1 MKSFLADD
9 FLLDNGT
16 AKRLFSERAKD
27 LPIFDYHCH
36 LSPQAIAEDEP
47 FSDLAELWLG
57 GDHYKWR
64 LMRANGA
71 DERLCS
77 GSAPLD
83 EKFAAWVQA
92 LRSAAGN
99 PLLEWSHLEL
109 RRYYGIDDVLTP
121 ANAASIHARANAI
134 IRERHDRPS
143 AYMDRFKV
151 AVVCTTDD
159 PADDLRWHKA
169 IAADATR
176 KTRVLPTF
184 RPDKVAASADPI
196 AWKAYVERLGAAAGV
211 SISRWSDLVRALD
224 NRHAYFHEVGC
235 RISDHALTNAVYAN
249 ASERELDELIGNL
262 LAGKAIAMGSRD
274 KLTTALLRETARL
287 NVQRD
292 WTMQIHISALRNING
307 KLFASYG
314 PDGGGDGITDE
325 PLIEPLARFLASLLD
340 KEHLPRVVLYSLD
353 PAKNEALAALAGCLQ
368 GNGTARVQHGAAW
381 WFNDQLDG
389 MRRQITTQASLGL
402 LGGWVGMLTDSR
414 SFLSYPRHEY
424 FRRLLCNLVGSW
436 VEEGRVPDDDGY
448 TGDLV
453 AKVCW
458 GNAATWFGIDSSAWS
473 ASAAQAI

>member
-9 FLLDNGT
+9 FLLDNPT
-16 AKRLFSERAKD
+16 ALRLFNERARG

-36 LSPQAIAEDEP
+36 LSPQAIAEDKP

-77 GSAPLD
+77 GTAPLE
-83 EKFAAWVQA
+83 EKFAAWARA
-92 LRSAAGN
+92 LQSAAGN

-109 RRYYGIDDVLTP
+109 KRYYGIDDVLTP
-121 ANAASIHARANAI
+121 ANAATIHARANAI
-134 IRERHDRPS
+134 IRERQDRPS
-143 AYMDRFKV
+143 SYMDRFKV
-151 AVVCTTDD
+151 AVACTTDD

-169 IAADATR
+169 IASDETR
-176 KTRVLPTF
+176 KTAVLPTF
-184 RPDKVAASADPI
+184 RPDRVAASADPV
-196 AWKAYVERLGAAAGV
+196 AWKAYMEKLGAAANVHIG
-211 SISRWSDLVRALD
+211 RWSDLARALEI
-224 NRHAYFHEVGC
+224 RHAFFHNVGC

-249 ASERELDELIGNL
+249 ASERELDDIMASL
-262 LAGKAIAMGSRD
+262 LAGKSIAMGSRD

-287 NVQRD
+287 DVRRG
-292 WTMQIHISALRNING
+292 WTMQLHISALRNING

-325 PLIEPLARFLASLLD
+325 PVIEPLARFLASLL
-340 KEHLPRVVLYSLD
+340 EQNQLPRVVLYSLD

-368 GNGTARVQHGAAW
+368 GDGKARVQHGAAW

-402 LGGWVGMLTDSR
+402 LGEWVGMLTDSR

-424 FRRLLCNLVGSW
+424 FRRLLCNLVGTW
-436 VEEGRVPDDDGY
+436 VEEGRVPDDDHF
-448 TGDLV
+448 TSDLV
-453 AKVCW
+453 ANVCW
-458 GNAATWFGIDSSAWS
+458 GNAASWFGIDPPVWS
-473 ASAAQAI
+473 KS

>member
-9 FLLDNGT
+9 FLLDTPT
-16 AKRLFSERAKD
+16 ALRLFNERARG

-36 LSPQAIAEDEP
+36 LSPQAIAEDKP

-77 GSAPLD
+77 GTAPLE
-83 EKFAAWVQA
+83 EKFAAWARA
-92 LRSAAGN
+92 LQSAAGN

-109 RRYYGIDDVLTP
+109 KRYYGIDDVLTP
-121 ANAASIHARANAI
+121 ANAATIHARANAI
-134 IRERHDRPS
+134 IRERQDRPS
-143 AYMDRFKV
+143 SYMDRFKV
-151 AVVCTTDD
+151 AVACTTDD

-169 IAADATR
+169 IASDETR
-176 KTRVLPTF
+176 KTAVLPTF
-184 RPDKVAASADPI
+184 RPDRVAASADPV
-196 AWKAYVERLGAAAGV
+196 AWKAYMEKLGAAANVHIG
-211 SISRWSDLVRALD
+211 RWSDLARALEI
-224 NRHAYFHEVGC
+224 RHAFFHNVGC

-249 ASERELDELIGNL
+249 ASERELDDIMASL
-262 LAGKAIAMGSRD
+262 LAGKSIAMGSRD

-287 NVQRD
+287 DVRRG
-292 WTMQIHISALRNING
+292 WTMQLHISALRNING

-325 PLIEPLARFLASLLD
+325 PVIEPLARFLASLL
-340 KEHLPRVVLYSLD
+340 EQNQLPRVVLYSLD

-368 GNGTARVQHGAAW
+368 GDGKARVQHGAAW

-402 LGGWVGMLTDSR
+402 LGEWVGMLTDSR

-424 FRRLLCNLVGSW
+424 FRRLLCNLVGTW
-436 VEEGRVPDDDGY
+436 VEEGRVPDDDHF

-453 AKVCW
+453 ANVCW
-458 GNAATWFGIDSSAWS
+458 GNAASWFGIDPPAWS
-473 ASAAQAI
+473 KS

>member
-9 FLLDNGT
+9 FLLDNPT
-16 AKRLFSERAKD
+16 ALRLFNERARG

-36 LSPQAIAEDEP
+36 LSPQAIAEDKP

-77 GSAPLD
+77 GTAPLE
-83 EKFAAWVQA
+83 EKFAAWARA
-92 LRSAAGN
+92 LQSAAGN

-121 ANAASIHARANAI
+121 ANAAAIHARANAI
-134 IRERHDRPS
+134 IRERQDRPS
-143 AYMDRFKV
+143 TYMDRFKV
-151 AVVCTTDD
+151 AVACTTDD

-169 IAADATR
+169 IAADTAR

-184 RPDKVAASADPI
+184 RPDRVAASADPV
-196 AWKAYVERLGAAAGV
+196 AWKAYMEKLGAAANVHIG
-211 SISRWSDLVRALD
+211 RWSDLARALD
-224 NRHAYFHEVGC
+224 IRHAFFHSVGC
-235 RISDHALTNAVYAN
+235 RVSDHALTNAVYAN
-249 ASERELDELIGNL
+249 ASERELDDIMASL
-262 LAGKAIAMGSRD
+262 LAGKSIAMGSRD
-274 KLTTALLRETARL
+274 KLTTALLREAARL
-287 NVQRD
+287 DVLRG
-292 WTMQIHISALRNING
+292 WTMQLHISALRNING
-307 KLFASYG
+307 RLFASYG
-314 PDGGGDGITDE
+314 PDGGGDGISDE
-325 PLIEPLARFLASLLD
+325 PVIEPLARFLASLL
-340 KEHLPRVVLYSLD
+340 EQNQLPRVVLYSLD

-368 GNGTARVQHGAAW
+368 GDGKARVQHGAAW

-402 LGGWVGMLTDSR
+402 LGEWVGMLTDSR

-424 FRRLLCNLVGSW
+424 FRRLLSNLVGTW
-436 VEEGRVPDDDGY
+436 VEEGRVPDDDHF

-453 AKVCW
+453 ANVCW
-458 GNAATWFGIDSSAWS
+458 GNAATWFGIEPPAWS
-473 ASAAQAI
+473 RS